1 MPREQPEQRK
11 PPEAWVLL
19 RYTKLGPSRFMSAR
33 DVARV
38 MERAV
43 KRAGIPVAYS
53 SGFSPHQRISYAFP
67 APTGAAS
74 NAEYALVA
82 LESPMPPD
90 DVTARLN
97 AVMPAGVQVA
107 ASATD
112 KTPLPPRLEAST
124 WQVTW
129 PDAPPSPDL
138 AAAVEAFIS
147 ADEVVVDRRSKG
159 GVKQQDVRAAVVA
172 MSTRLVSGRSALEM
186 TLRQGEPLI
195 RPSDVLAGLAQ
206 WRPEIESWGRAGLH
220 RSEQGRLEDGF
231 VFPLR

>member
-1 MPREQPEQRK
+1 
-11 PPEAWVLL
+11 
-19 RYTKLGPSRFMSAR
+19 
-33 DVARV
+33 

-43 KRAGIPVAYS
+43 KRAGVPVAYS

-82 LESPMPPD
+82 LESPMARD
-90 DVTARLN
+90 DVEARLN

-112 KTPLPPRLEAST
+112 KAPLPPRLEAST

-129 PDAPPSPDL
+129 PDAPPGL
-138 AAAVEAFIS
+138 AAAVAAFMA

-159 GVKQQDVRAAVVA
+159 GVKQQDVRPAVVSMA
-172 MSTRLVSGRSALEM
+172 ATDVLTM
-186 TLRQGEPLI
+186 TLLQGEPLI
-195 RPSDVLAGLAQ
+195 RPSDVLTGLGGEA
-206 WRPEIESWGRAGLH
+206 RPSLYRVA
-220 RSEQGRLEDGF
+220 QGRLSDLGYAAWARTSAAAA
-231 VFPLR
+231 VSPSDS